1 MEQQKKKRTGLVIAL
16 VACLALV
23 GVAGVMAWYSSTSE
37 ITNNFVD
44 GGITDPGT
52 DPTNPDKPLKPEV
65 TPDPEHNGHQGQ
77 VNGNIV
83 ENQWI
88 EGSKVTPG
96 SSIPKNP
103 NVGIGTKSDSCY
115 VFVNVKNNFTSG
127 AHFTLNN
134 GWKAVEATQYKGQAN
149 ECTGGL
155 FVYVGKDVPVNTG
168 NAAILEANPAAD
180 SWTGEVFSKVKFDAD
195 ADLGANKTIKVSAYL
210 VAASNKTEK
219 IDVAEI
225 TNAAKAWANKIN
237 TQQ

>member
-44 GGITDPGT
+44 GGITEPGT
-52 DPTNPDKPLKPEV
+52 DPTDPNKPLKPDV
-65 TPDPEHNGHQGQ
+65 TPNPEHNGHQGQ

-88 EGSKVTPG
+88 ANSKVTPG

-103 NVGIGTKSDSCY
+103 NVGIGKNSDSCY

-134 GWKAVEATQYKGQAN
+134 GWKAVQATQYKDQAN
-149 ECTGGL
+149 EYTGGL
-155 FVYVGKDVPVNTG
+155 FVYVGNGTPVNTG
-168 NAAILEANPAAD
+168 DAAILTPNPTAD

-195 ADLGANKTIKVSAYL
+195 AVLGDSKSIKVSAYL
-210 VAASNKTEK
+210 VAASNKTEQ
-219 IDVAEI
+219 ISIAEI
-225 TNAAKAWANKIN
+225 TDAAKAWANKR
-237 TQQ
+237 

>member
-44 GGITDPGT
+44 GGITEPGT
-52 DPTNPDKPLKPEV
+52 DPTDPNKPLKPEV
-65 TPDPEHNGHQGQ
+65 NPDPEHNGHKGQ

-88 EGSKVTPG
+88 ANSKVTPG

-103 NVGIGTKSDSCY
+103 NVGIGKNSDNCY

-127 AHFTLNN
+127 AHFTLND
-134 GWKAVEATQYKGQAN
+134 GWKAVQATQYKGQAN
-149 ECTGGL
+149 EYTGGL
-155 FVYVGKDVPVNTG
+155 FVYVGNGTPVNTG
-168 NAAILEANPAAD
+168 DAAILTVNPTAD
-180 SWTGEVFSKVKFDAD
+180 SWTGEVFSKVKFDTD
-195 ADLGANKTIKVSAYL
+195 AVLGDSKSIKVSAYL
-210 VAASNKTEK
+210 VAASNKTEQ
-219 IDVAEI
+219 ISIAEI
-225 TNAAKAWANKIN
+225 TDAAKAWANK
-237 TQQ
+237 Q

>member
-44 GGITDPGT
+44 GGITEPGT
-52 DPTNPDKPLKPEV
+52 DPTNPNKPLNPNV
-65 TPDPEHNGHQGQ
+65 DPDSEHNGHKGQ
-77 VNGNIV
+77 VDGNIV
-83 ENQWI
+83 ENLWI
-88 EGSKVTPG
+88 EKSKVTPG

-103 NVGIGTKSDSCY
+103 NVGIGKNSDSCY

-134 GWKAVEATQYKGQAN
+134 GWKAVEATQYKGQAK
-149 ECTGGL
+149 EYTGGL

-180 SWTGEVFSKVKFDAD
+180 SWTGEVFSKVKFDAN
-195 ADLGANKTIKVSAYL
+195 AELGANKTIKVSAYL
-210 VAASNKTEK
+210 VAASNKTEQ

-225 TNAAKAWANKIN
+225 TDAAKAWANK
-237 TQQ
+237 Q

>member
-44 GGITDPGT
+44 GGITGPGT
-52 DPTNPDKPLKPEV
+52 DPSVPDKPLRPEFN
-65 TPDPEHNGHQGQ
+65 PDSEHNGHHGQ

-83 ENQWI
+83 ENLWI
-88 EGSKVTPG
+88 ENSKVTPG

-103 NVGIGTKSDSCY
+103 NVGIGTDSDSCY
-115 VFVNVKNNFTSG
+115 VFVNVENNFTSG

-134 GWKAVEATQYKGQAN
+134 GWKEVVADQYKGQAN
-149 ECTGGL
+149 EYTGGL
-155 FVYVGKDVPVNTG
+155 FVYVGKDAPVNTG
-168 NAAILEANPAAD
+168 TAVRLEANPAAD

-195 ADLGANKTIKVSAYL
+195 AELGANKTIKVSAYL
-210 VAASNKTEK
+210 VAASNKTEQ

-225 TNAAKAWANKIN
+225 TDAAKAWANK
-237 TQQ
+237 Q

>member
-44 GGITDPGT
+44 GGITEPGT
-52 DPTNPDKPLKPEV
+52 DPTDPNKPLRPDV

-88 EGSKVTPG
+88 ANSKVTPG

-103 NVGIGTKSDSCY
+103 NVGIGKNSDSCY

-134 GWKAVEATQYKGQAN
+134 GWKAVQATQYKDQAN
-149 ECTGGL
+149 EYTGGL
-155 FVYVGKDVPVNTG
+155 FVYVGNGPPVNTG
-168 NAAILEANPAAD
+168 DAAILTPNPTAD

-195 ADLGANKTIKVSAYL
+195 AVLGDSKSIKVSAYL
-210 VAASNKTEK
+210 VAASNKTEQ
-219 IDVAEI
+219 ISIAEI
-225 TNAAKAWANKIN
+225 TDAAKAWANK
-237 TQQ
+237 Q

>member
-1 MEQQKKKRTGLVIAL
+1 MEQKKKKRTGLVIAL

-37 ITNNFVD
+37 ITNNFLD
-44 GGITDPGT
+44 GGITEPGT
-52 DPTNPDKPLKPEV
+52 DPTDPNKPLRPEV

-88 EGSKVTPG
+88 ANSKVTPG

-103 NVGIGTKSDSCY
+103 NVGIGKNSDSCY

-127 AHFTLNN
+127 AHFTLND

-149 ECTGGL
+149 EYTGGL
-155 FVYVGKDVPVNTG
+155 FVYVGKGTSVNTG
-168 NAAILEANPAAD
+168 DAAILTVNPTAD
-180 SWTGEVFSKVKFDAD
+180 SWTGEVFSKVKFDAN
-195 ADLGANKTIKVSAYL
+195 AVLGDSKSIKVSAYL
-210 VAASNKTEK
+210 VAASNKTEQ

-225 TNAAKAWANKIN
+225 TEAAKAWAQK
-237 TQQ
+237 Q

>member
-37 ITNNFVD
+37 IKNNFVD
-44 GGITDPGT
+44 GGITEPGT
-52 DPTNPDKPLKPEV
+52 DPTDPNKPLKPEV
-65 TPDPEHNGHQGQ
+65 TPDPEHHGHQGQ

-88 EGSKVTPG
+88 ANSKVTPG

-103 NVGIGTKSDSCY
+103 NVGIGKNSDSCY

-149 ECTGGL
+149 EYTGGL
-155 FVYVGKDVPVNTG
+155 FVYVGKDAPVNTG
-168 NAAILEANPAAD
+168 TAVRLEANPAAD
-180 SWTGEVFSKVKFDAD
+180 SWTGEVFSKVKFDAN
-195 ADLGANKTIKVSAYL
+195 AVLGDSKSIKVSAYL
-210 VAASNKTEK
+210 VAASNKTEQ
-219 IDVAEI
+219 INTTEI
-225 TNAAKAWANKIN
+225 TEAAKAWANK
-237 TQQ
+237 Q